1 MAYGG
6 YNPQVSLIPAVGGT
20 INAMSGGGYGVGMSG
35 GYGGVGMSGGYAFQ
49 PPSTHNIGTS
59 LLQAE
64 GGEIREYSGGF
75 YEQHMNGGNEP
86 LIVSN
91 RNRRAAKFTALK
103 GQESTPDVAI
113 APTAPTV
120 PTVPIAPTAPTVS
133 TDPIV
138 PTTVP
143 LVIPNTSKSDD
154 KEKQIVLFGTP
165 ITFENPK
172 IGQSDTITDNQI
184 KALKLLGLDG
194 DGLSKKEK
202 IDVLQALYDGKCDTD
217 GPVIFLQ
224 KCEPIRR
231 IVQALALNLLKQ
243 LNPIN
248 ASNVTNIKNEDKPT
262 VEYTEIDGAMKICL
276 TFKKGQLSLLSKI
289 NTGKKTNKKSA
300 AATTSGTTD
309 SASGTTDVTSGTTD
323 VTSGTTDTAS
333 GTTDVTSDTTDTAS
347 GTTDSA
353 SGTTDITSG
362 TTTDTDTTP
371 IVTNS
376 DLITT
381 LGIDNPN
388 MWCYATSGI
397 QFLFSIP
404 QLRQAI
410 LKYDCD
416 KSFQLPADITAIDNL
431 TQDKINNSGILCAL
445 QLAFKELDKSTTKFT
460 KENWEKDFTKAT
472 IDNNSVA
479 YLMKGYLYT
488 RSPTTVKI
496 DNNQQDVDEF
506 IKYLL
511 EIVDN
516 DTNLK
521 SSLNTIRWKRTST
534 YKCENSKYTKEDRPN
549 PESELTVQ
557 LILQEFINENNSSYI
572 NKITKAKATN
582 IISLQDLINHFSK
595 PAKLDGDIEGCGPDN
610 TKGPGTKA
618 DIIKPT
624 VGNNFL
630 IFQIN
635 KGSSPHKASQI
646 SNKYSI
652 NAESTVTI
660 DKDEKIKYNIYGAIL
675 YGGSGESGHYMFERL
690 YYPLDKTEL
699 ELDKLPFIM
708 YNSGKV
714 TPNDNQ
720 SYTIAENAFYIIYKK
735 VSGTGSDAITGDAI
749 TSDAITDDTITDN
762 RTPYEILGIEKEG
775 LTRSI
780 LKRAYKKK
788 ALETHPNKGGDTEE
802 FKKLQNA
809 YETLMKIFNSNQP
822 QEDKQTSNLP
832 QLTDET
838 FRESVNKILKDSEIP
853 LILDR
858 DYNNLPKVIELLR
871 SDSILLKLNETT
883 KAQITKLLPILKG
896 YKEALDEKKV
906 PQFLAIMNK
915 NERKILNSEPLAIM
929 NPSDIYNNSSSAI
942 DIVQNKTDNTDKL
955 IPVTSQLT
963 DKTFIIKV
971 NEILGELNLKKQLTS
986 EMNSLSSIL
995 KNISSPAMKLK
1006 FRANGISVNEKTRE
1020 KFNIYQNLLKILKD
1034 YKKAREEDNVDNF
1047 LKLMNK
1053 NEIKFLN
1060 NVYKPTKQNLETR
1073 KTQSEF
1079 ITGFAKYY
1087 QLYKNTKEKEKEMG
1101 LENDDDTHSITNSP
1115 TVNKKINKTIS
1126 NKKVAQRYLKGLD
1139 KQKENSIKVTN
1150 RLSKKHRNVPPINI
1164 SGLFKNEAPN
1174 LVKSPKTLTSD
1185 NIKNYRN
1192 KTTLGVSTGPQLT
1205 KRQREMRNRGV
1216 FGGKRTR
1223 KTIKKYRK

>member
-6 YNPQVSLIPAVGGT
+6 YNPQISLIPAVGGT
-20 INAMSGGGYGVGMSG
+20 INAMSGGGGYGNVGMN
-35 GYGGVGMSGGYAFQ
+35 GGVSMNGGYAFQ

-103 GQESTPDVAI
+103 GQESTPDIVTAPI
-113 APTAPTV
+113 APITPITPTVPTAPTAPTV
-120 PTVPIAPTAPTVS
+120 PT
-133 TDPIV
+133 DPIL

-143 LVIPNTSKSDD
+143 LVIPNTSKSDN

-248 ASNVTNIKNEDKPT
+248 ASNATNIKNEDKPA

-289 NTGKKTNKKSA
+289 NTGKKTNKKSSA
-300 AATTSGTTD
+300 AAAAPTGTTVAASTTDVTSGTTD
-309 SASGTTDVTSGTTD
+309 VTSGTTDVTSGTTDVTSGTTD

-333 GTTDVTSDTTDTAS
+333 GTTDTASDTTDV
-347 GTTDSA
+347 
-353 SGTTDITSG
+353 TSG
-362 TTTDTDTTP
+362 TTTDTDITP

-388 MWCYATSGI
+388 MWCYATSSI

-416 KSFQLPADITAIDNL
+416 KSFQLPADITAIDTL
-431 TQDKINNSGILCAL
+431 TQDKINDSEILCAL

-460 KENWEKDFTKAT
+460 KENWDKDFTKVT
-472 IDNNSVA
+472 IDNKSVA
-479 YLMKGYLYT
+479 YLMKAYLYT

-572 NKITKAKATN
+572 NKITKAKTTN

-595 PAKLDGDIEGCGPDN
+595 PAKLDTDIEGCGPDD

-652 NAESTVTI
+652 NAESTITI

-675 YGGSGESGHYMFERL
+675 YGGSGESGHYMFQRL

-735 VSGTGSDAITGDAI
+735 VSDTGSDAITSDSITSDAITGDAI
-749 TSDAITDDTITDN
+749 TSDAITGDSITGDAITGDAITGDATTDDTITDN
-762 RTPYEILGIEKEG
+762 RTPYEILGIKKEG

-780 LKRAYKKK
+780 LKRAWKKK
-788 ALETHPNKGGDTEE
+788 ALEIHPNKGGDTEE

-809 YETLMKIFNSNQP
+809 YETLMKLFNSNQP

-838 FRESVNKILKDSEIP
+838 FKESVNKILKDSEIP

-915 NERKILNSEPLAIM
+915 NERKILNSQPLAIE
-929 NPSDIYNNSSSAI
+929 NIDKGNKIQEVQEAQEAQQNIADPNAPITSSA
-942 DIVQNKTDNTDKL
+942 
-955 IPVTSQLT
+955 P
-963 DKTFIIKV
+963 
-971 NEILGELNLKKQLTS
+971 
-986 EMNSLSSIL
+986 
-995 KNISSPAMKLK
+995 
-1006 FRANGISVNEKTRE
+1006 
-1020 KFNIYQNLLKILKD
+1020 
-1034 YKKAREEDNVDNF
+1034 
-1047 LKLMNK
+1047 
-1053 NEIKFLN
+1053 
-1060 NVYKPTKQNLETR
+1060 
-1073 KTQSEF
+1073 
-1079 ITGFAKYY
+1079 
-1087 QLYKNTKEKEKEMG
+1087 
-1101 LENDDDTHSITNSP
+1101 
-1115 TVNKKINKTIS
+1115 
-1126 NKKVAQRYLKGLD
+1126 VAQPYLKGLENYKKRVFTRAKLIEKTKELNSHQKAAAKKRGWSGNNNSYKKYKEYGNKMNYTHNNRTKNKFKTQKLKKNIQNLEKQLNSSSTGG
-1139 KQKENSIKVTN
+1139 KQKRRSMKK
-1150 RLSKKHRNVPPINI
+1150 RKSKI
-1164 SGLFKNEAPN
+1164 
-1174 LVKSPKTLTSD
+1174 
-1185 NIKNYRN
+1185 
-1192 KTTLGVSTGPQLT
+1192 
-1205 KRQREMRNRGV
+1205 
-1216 FGGKRTR
+1216 
-1223 KTIKKYRK
+1223 

>member
-6 YNPQVSLIPAVGGT
+6 YNPQISLIPAVGGT
-20 INAMSGGGYGVGMSG
+20 INAMSGGGYGVGNVGMSDGVSMSG
-35 GYGGVGMSGGYAFQ
+35 GYGMSGGYAFQ

-103 GQESTPDVAI
+103 GQESTPDVVI
-113 APTAPTV
+113 A
-120 PTVPIAPTAPTVS
+120 PTVPIAPTAPTVSTVS

-248 ASNVTNIKNEDKPT
+248 ASNATNIKNEDKPT

-289 NTGKKTNKKSA
+289 NTGKKTNKKSSAAA
-300 AATTSGTTD
+300 AATTGTTAAAATTD
-309 SASGTTDVTSGTTD
+309 SASGTTDVTSGTTNTAITD
-323 VTSGTTDTAS
+323 ATSGTTNTAITDATSGTTDTAS
-333 GTTDVTSDTTDTAS
+333 GTTDVTS
-347 GTTDSA
+347 G
-353 SGTTDITSG
+353 
-362 TTTDTDTTP
+362 TTDTDITP

-388 MWCYATSGI
+388 MWCYATSSI

-410 LKYDCD
+410 LEYDCD

-460 KENWEKDFTKAT
+460 KENWDKDFTKAT
-472 IDNNSVA
+472 IDNKSVA
-479 YLMKGYLYT
+479 YLMKAYLYKHT
-488 RSPTTVKI
+488 PTTVKI

-534 YKCENSKYTKEDRPN
+534 YKCEDSKYTKEERPN
-549 PESELTVQ
+549 SESELTVQ

-582 IISLQDLINHFSK
+582 TISLQDLINHFSK
-595 PAKLDGDIEGCGPDN
+595 PAKLDDDIEGCGPDD
-610 TKGPGTKA
+610 TKGPGTKS

-624 VGNNFL
+624 VGNDFL

-675 YGGSGESGHYMFERL
+675 YGGSGESGHYMFQRL

-699 ELDKLPFIM
+699 ELNKLSFIM

-735 VSGTGSDAITGDAI
+735 VSGDNAVASIDAMDSDEGMAIVSTMASDDRKTTTDAF
-749 TSDAITDDTITDN
+749 TSDATTDDTTTDDTTATTDKHINN
-762 RTPYEILGIEKEG
+762 RTPYEILGIKKEG

-780 LKRAYKKK
+780 LKRAWKKK

-809 YETLMKIFNSNQP
+809 YETLMKLFNENKSENSNKEQN
-822 QEDKQTSNLP
+822 QVKSIQKLP
-832 QLTDET
+832 QLTNNT

-915 NERKILNSEPLAIM
+915 NDRDVLNSQPLAIE
-929 NPSDIYNNSSSAI
+929 NIDKGNKIQEAQEAQEAQQAQQNIADPNAPITSSAPVAQPYLKGLENYKKRVFTRAKLIEKTKELNSHQKAAAKKRGWSGNNNSYK
-942 DIVQNKTDNTDKL
+942 DYKEYGNKMNYTHNNRTKNKFKTQKL
-955 IPVTSQLT
+955 KNNIQ
-963 DKTFIIKV
+963 
-971 NEILGELNLKKQLTS
+971 NLKKQL
-986 EMNSLSSIL
+986 NSSS
-995 KNISSPAMKLK
+995 
-1006 FRANGISVNEKTRE
+1006 
-1020 KFNIYQNLLKILKD
+1020 
-1034 YKKAREEDNVDNF
+1034 
-1047 LKLMNK
+1047 
-1053 NEIKFLN
+1053 
-1060 NVYKPTKQNLETR
+1060 
-1073 KTQSEF
+1073 
-1079 ITGFAKYY
+1079 TG
-1087 QLYKNTKEKEKEMG
+1087 G
-1101 LENDDDTHSITNSP
+1101 
-1115 TVNKKINKTIS
+1115 
-1126 NKKVAQRYLKGLD
+1126 
-1139 KQKENSIKVTN
+1139 KQK
-1150 RLSKKHRNVPPINI
+1150 RR
-1164 SGLFKNEAPN
+1164 
-1174 LVKSPKTLTSD
+1174 
-1185 NIKNYRN
+1185 
-1192 KTTLGVSTGPQLT
+1192 
-1205 KRQREMRNRGV
+1205 
-1216 FGGKRTR
+1216 
-1223 KTIKKYRK
+1223 TIKKRKSKI